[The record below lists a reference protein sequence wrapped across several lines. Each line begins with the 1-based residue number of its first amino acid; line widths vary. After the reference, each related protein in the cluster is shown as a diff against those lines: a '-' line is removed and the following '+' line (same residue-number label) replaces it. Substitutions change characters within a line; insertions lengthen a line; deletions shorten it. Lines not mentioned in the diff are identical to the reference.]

1 LEPFIFLTLEEILQI
16 HEDQIRRYG
25 GSSGVRDFGLLQS
38 ALAMPM
44 AQFEGVYLHPDIFA
58 MAAAYLFHITGNH
71 PFLDGNKR
79 VGIVSA
85 IVFLKLNGYSLNAD
99 EDLLEEV
106 VLSVARSEIG
116 KEEISAFFKNNS
128 HIVK

>member
-1 LEPFIFLTLEEILQI
+1 MEPFIFLTLEEILQI

>member
-1 LEPFIFLTLEEILQI
+1 MTLEEILQI